1 MFLPKE
7 IEYIR
12 TYLEI
17 EKLRFGDALVF
28 SIDVPD
34 ELYSLQVPPM
44 LVQPLV
50 ENAVKYG
57 KNADGVAYVHLA
69 ARREGDFLVLE
80 VADYGVFQG
89 DPEDVR
95 SQEGT
100 GIKNIRRAG
109 VPRSS
114 FTQLTIFSSR

>member
-50 ENAVKYG
+50 ENAVS
-57 KNADGVAYVHLA
+57 
-69 ARREGDFLVLE
+69 RR
-80 VADYGVFQG
+80 
-89 DPEDVR
+89 
-95 SQEGT
+95 
-100 GIKNIRRAG
+100 RRACLLP
-109 VPRSS
+109 VRLS
-114 FTQLTIFSSR
+114 L